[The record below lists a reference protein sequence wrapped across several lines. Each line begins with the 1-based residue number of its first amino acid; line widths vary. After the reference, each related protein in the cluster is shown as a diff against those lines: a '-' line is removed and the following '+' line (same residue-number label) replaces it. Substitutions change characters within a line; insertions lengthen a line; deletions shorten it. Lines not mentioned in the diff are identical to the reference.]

1 MASKIYQAPGDVIV
15 WAASGGDAAIT
26 LASLAANSGRQ
37 GALHD
42 FGVAA
47 RPYRFAWRAWVR
59 LASAPTVGAV
69 VELYW
74 NTSDGTHADNSDGAG
89 DAAVSAED
97 KLRNLRFLGVIV
109 MDQAAANVEFVASG
123 VFEHHHRYG
132 APVFWNRNAS
142 AALTANAADHGF
154 SLLPVPDEVQ

>member
-1 MASKIYQAPGDVIV
+1 MASRIYQAPGPAII
-15 WAASGGDAAIT
+15 WAAAGGDAAIT
-26 LASLAANSGRQ
+26 LASLAANAGRQ

-42 FGVAA
+42 FGTAA

-59 LASAPTVGAV
+59 MASAPVVGSV

-74 NTSDGTHADNSDGAG
+74 KTSDGIHADNDDGAG
-89 DAAVSAED
+89 DALVGGED

-109 MDQAAANVEFVASG
+109 MDEAAAAVPFVASG
-123 VFEHHHRYG
+123 VIEHHHRYG
-132 APVFWNRNAS
+132 APVFWNRNGT
-142 AALTANAADHGF
+142 AALSAGAGDHGF